1 MNKVNSPDR
10 DKPVASPCISV
21 CALDDKDI
29 CTGCFRTL
37 KEIGD
42 WSLMSNDQRR
52 QVVVAAH
59 QRSKARFGLG

>member
-1 MNKVNSPDR
+1 MADSNS

-21 CALDDKDI
+21 CALDDQDV

-37 KEIGD
+37 NEIGD
-42 WSLMSNDQRR
+42 WSSMSNERR
-52 QVVVAAH
+52 REVIVAAN